1 MRAVGYAAHA
11 AAGLAAWTLAAS
23 SVSRRRAAEGPA
35 ARTLR
40 AVANAAWAAAATAG
54 ALATLPELTRALRKC
69 ARGDGDGDIPGDGD
83 GDGDGDVSG
92 DIDGDGDGDVSG
104 MSEGTCPN
112 PSERATRLAVDFG
125 SGAAQAAVALALLGV
140 VPARGGTSRALGV
153 TMSLFGVWQAMLV
166 VDSSA
171 SADRRRGD
179 DDARVSK
186 KSE

>member
-69 ARGDGDGDIPGDGD
+69 ARGDGDGGISGDGD
-83 GDGDGDVSG
+83 GDRDGDNSGDVSG
-92 DIDGDGDGDVSG
+92 DGRPGMDV
-104 MSEGTCPN
+104 

-171 SADRRRGD
+171 APRRD

>member
-69 ARGDGDGDIPGDGD
+69 ARGDGD
-83 GDGDGDVSG
+83 VSG
-92 DIDGDGDGDVSG
+92 DIDGDGDGDGDGDISG